1 MQNQLPTWPE
11 SEYDEKQDP
20 LRRRRILLTL
30 RRRILLTMRRVI
42 VMPGAWRA
50 PHGKG
55 PGRRHRVGLV
65 HGLSP

>member
-1 MQNQLPTWPE
+1 MMRSRIL
-11 SEYDEKQDP
+11 

-50 PHGKG
+50 PPGKG